1 MKRTH
6 LLLLVLLLAAVL
18 AACGKKKEADLTP
31 AADNAL
37 SNTVQLSAADA
48 AYLEYDNGQVTC
60 RFRRDEGGWKWVD
73 NESFPLDGAYPEQ
86 MLAVLDAMFV
96 SLTPETAEADPTL
109 SGLDEPDRYLCVTVG
124 EESTTLRFGKQAED
138 GRWYMSIDGDDGVYL
153 AANELVEMMDR
164 GVYDM
169 AVLPALPELTEE
181 NLTAITVQSG
191 EGRSVRLAKEE
202 DGWVMTA
209 VTVESGEGQSVPPAK
224 EEDGRVMEKQPTSA
238 QVQAAVEA
246 LAAFS
251 FDSCFDFDPSPEAVP
266 LCGLDTPTVITV
278 TYINSVG
285 TETTM
290 TLALGALREDGAYYA
305 TFNDSAAVYLVSQD
319 KAAAFLA
326 LL

>member
-18 AACGKKKEADLTP
+18 AACGKKKEADLTA

-37 SNTVQLSAADA
+37 SNTVQLSAVDA

-60 RFRRDEGGWKWVD
+60 RFRRDEDGWKWVD
-73 NESFPLDGAYPEQ
+73 NESFPLDNAYPEQ

-96 SLTPETAEADPTL
+96 SLTPETAEVDPTL
-109 SGLDEPDRYLCVTVG
+109 SGLDEPDRYLCITVG

-138 GRWYMSIDGDDGVYL
+138 GRWYMSIDGDNGVYL
-153 AANELVEMMDR
+153 AASELVEMMDR

-202 DGWVMTA
+202 DGWVI
-209 VTVESGEGQSVPPAK
+209 G
-224 EEDGRVMEKQPTSA
+224 KQPASA
-238 QVQAAVEA
+238 QAQAVEEA

-251 FDSCFDFDPSPEAVP
+251 FDSCFDFDPSPEAAP

-305 TFNDSAAVYLVSQD
+305 TFNDSAAVYLLSQD
-319 KAAAFLA
+319 KAAALLA